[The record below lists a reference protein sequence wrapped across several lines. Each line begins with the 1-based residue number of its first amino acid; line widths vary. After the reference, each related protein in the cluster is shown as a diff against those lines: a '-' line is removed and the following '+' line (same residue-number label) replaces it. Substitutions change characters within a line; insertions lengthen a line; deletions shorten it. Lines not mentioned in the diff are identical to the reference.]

1 MYKKIISKIGVF
13 SLSFFVAATAAY
25 IYSPVIRSNAE
36 ENASLN
42 VNTTVNPVA
51 SLTLDTSNLTFN
63 IIPTAAGV
71 FESQA
76 ITATVNTN
84 ATGGYELYFSSTD
97 EETDMTSSNTDVI
110 ASDFSGTVTSS
121 TMVNN
126 KWGYSLDDTDF
137 SKIPTLSSQAT
148 VRNINHFP
156 TTAERSTPVYIGTKI
171 SSSLTSGRYSKDV
184 IFSVIAHPNPASSDE
199 CDNIFCI
206 EEMQEMTP
214 EKCANTTTPLAT
226 AREVT
231 FEKTDDNT
239 KIPRTV
245 MRDNRDNKLYL
256 VSKFADGKCWMS
268 QNLALDLST
277 EITLTNEN
285 TDLNS
290 VTSWTPAY
298 STLDNYQEL
307 EQYQTG
313 SSGRNWQRALSV
325 KPSTQYFRGVNGA
338 SATPSTDDG
347 KSEWQKVG
355 NYYDWS
361 AATATSIGVDVENF
375 DANNPGAK
383 DSICPKGWRL
393 PIATTNTSY
402 DDIDGAGLVAASGGS
417 IEPFSESFAFIPSGY
432 VVVTGPYSGDRPY
445 VASTSYVGS
454 RGAYIKNHAQNY
466 YSMGFYMGVYSN
478 AIQGNWAT
486 YSTLAQIRCI
496 AREN

>member
-1 MYKKIISKIGVF
+1 MYKIIISKIGIF

-76 ITATVNTN
+76 ITATVDTN
-84 ATGGYELYFSSTD
+84 ATSGYELYFSSTN

-137 SKIPTLSSQAT
+137 SKIPTLSSQAKI
-148 VRNINHFP
+148 RNINHFP

-171 SSSLTSGRYSKDV
+171 SSTLTSGRYSKDV
-184 IFSVIAHPNPASSDE
+184 IFSVIAHPNSTSSDD

-206 EEMQEMTP
+206 EEMQKMTP
-214 EKCANTTTPLAT
+214 EICANTTTPLAT

-298 STLDNYQEL
+298 STFDTYAEL
-307 EQYQTG
+307 EDPDLQK
-313 SSGRNWQRALSV
+313 SGWERAYSV
-325 KPSTQYFRGVNGA
+325 KPAIKYLRDGVTA
-338 SATPSTDDG
+338 SDTPTTDDG
-347 KSEWQKVG
+347 KREWERVG
-355 NYYDWS
+355 NYYNWS
-361 AATATSIGVDVENF
+361 AATATSIGIDVDSYN
-375 DANNPGAK
+375 ANDIGAK

-393 PIATTNTSY
+393 PKATKNNDYS
-402 DDIDGAGLVAASGGS
+402 IDAAELKAAYGDS
-417 IEPFSESFAFIPSGY
+417 ITPYTDAFAFIASGE
-432 VVVTGPYSGDRPY
+432 VLATGPYDGGIYS
-445 VASTSYVGS
+445 ASSSNVG
-454 RGAYIKNHAQNY
+454 RWGEYIMNHARAY
-466 YSMGFYMGVYSN
+466 YSKGVYVETSESDIY
-478 AIQGNWAT
+478 AF
-486 YSTLAQIRCI
+486 STAYLALPQIRCI